1 MRRTRPADMVSE
13 TSTCSSHLV
22 QITLASDSSR
32 TSLGTSVLPSSAMAM
47 ATPLRTWEYSALTQ
61 YYRTTVFTQMALL
74 YCTLYE
80 FISNMA
86 SRSEFFFLPNQD
98 LHIILSAGINLNELI
113 SSWSSSEVANRSF
126 FLQYLFFYSTS
137 ICTEEKNR
145 DLQEMSL
152 FEIWRQ
158 TSLSQC
164 SIIKKPSWFE
174 SEN

>member
-86 SRSEFFFLPNQD
+86 SRSEFFFSTKPRFAYNFERWYQLEWIDIKLKQF
-98 LHIILSAGINLNELI
+98 
-113 SSWSSSEVANRSF
+113 WSCKS
-126 FLQYLFFYSTS
+126 QLFFAIPFLLLHVHLYGRKEPGSTG
-137 ICTEEKNR
+137 NV
-145 DLQEMSL
+145 
-152 FEIWRQ
+152 FIWNME
-158 TSLSQC
+158 T
-164 SIIKKPSWFE
+164 
-174 SEN
+174 N